1 MKKVFVWLGGG
12 LAALILVVG
21 AGFAWASASA
31 NSKLNQVF
39 TTHEVDFPVPMPVKR
54 VPADPEE
61 GEEDAEGQTDWEA
74 LALEQAIERGR
85 HLIQARYACADCH
98 GANMGGG
105 VMVDDPAMGRLLGP
119 NLTTGEG
126 SVTLDYSVADWDR
139 IVRHGIRKD
148 GRPAL
153 MPSEDF
159 MAMSDQELSDI
170 IAYIRSLPPVDH
182 AVPESTLGPVGK
194 LLVAA
199 GKFPLSVYL
208 IDDHERAHRAEPPE
222 AAVTVEFGNHLAMP
236 CTGCHRQNFE
246 GGTIVQ
252 GPPDWAPARNL
263 TPHEDGLAAYDF
275 EAFDRVM
282 REGIRVDGEPV
293 RFPMGIITTYAANMT
308 DTEMQALWL
317 FFQSLD
323 PIPQGR

>member
-1 MKKVFVWLGGG
+1 MKKVLVWFGGAVVG
-12 LAALILVVG
+12 LVLFAG

-39 TTHEVDFPVPMPVKR
+39 TTHEVEFPVP
-54 VPADPEE
+54 VPAKRPPVATEGEE
-61 GEEDAEGQTDWEA
+61 GEGETDWEA

-85 HLIQARYACADCH
+85 HLINARYACADCH
-98 GANMGGG
+98 GANLGGG

-119 NLTTGEG
+119 NLTTGAG
-126 SVTLDYSVADWDR
+126 SITLGYTVADWDR
-139 IVRHGIRKD
+139 IVRHGLRKD

-159 MAMSDQELSDI
+159 MAMSDQELSDL
-170 IAYIRSLPPVDH
+170 IAYIRSLPPVDN

-194 LLVAA
+194 VLVAT
-199 GKFPLSVYL
+199 GKFPLSVDL
-208 IDDHERAHRAEPPE
+208 IDDHERAHRAAPPE

-246 GGTIVQ
+246 GGAIVQ

-275 EAFDRVM
+275 SSFERVM
-282 REGIRVDGEPV
+282 REGIRPDGEKV
-293 RFPMGIITTYAANMT
+293 RAPMDIATTYAANMT
-308 DTEMQALWL
+308 DTEMRALWL